1 MKAIINFMIMALCVA
16 PLLAKAKLPSN
27 NDTCLIIKGSVS
39 KLNTGLSDGYQVE
52 LFEQN
57 TVKDIIQVKNNK
69 SFSFTL
75 NKNNL
80 YTIRISKEGFLTKI
94 ISINTKIDSTNKL
107 IYSFEFETELISEN
121 RSKFLDK
128 DWLEFPITIIE
139 YFPETNWFYYNEEYT
154 SNVKRGIFKLK

>member
-1 MKAIINFMIMALCVA
+1 MALCVA